1 MKHAIDLKTDPD
13 FPKLIS
19 AYRKNIRDKYSLDR
33 IKAYPQFAEIRED
46 AIERMVS
53 YFLELLYPELK
64 ERIELDNA
72 FASLKG
78 FVQNPSK
85 VFGLIGSLGL
95 SLWRIGKYLSKAF
108 QSGIAA
114 LSSYLTAHEFEN
126 RLLVGAKEKIL
137 NGKDILLEENFKELL
152 AIIPIAEAEK
162 FRKDTVSLFRTLS
175 NDELVDRIILILDS
189 IIQKMKEKPSLYSSQ
204 DIKGIELGLSIL
216 TKGKK
221 ILLNLS
227 KTEKVLVIDAINQI
241 EKDYYES
248 CL

>member
-1 MKHAIDLKTDPD
+1 MQTLELKSDPD
-13 FPKLIS
+13 FSKLIS

-33 IKAYPQFAEIRED
+33 IKLYPKYAHIRED

-85 VFGLIGSLGL
+85 LFGLIGSLGL
-95 SLWRIGKYLSKAF
+95 SLWRIGKYLPKAF

-114 LSSYLTAHEFEN
+114 LSSYLAAHEFECQ
-126 RLLVGAKEKIL
+126 LLVGAKEKI
-137 NGKDILLEENFKELL
+137 NEGKDILQEENFKKLL
-152 AIIPIAEAEK
+152 ALIPFAEAEK

-189 IIQKMKEKPSLYSSQ
+189 VIQKMKEKSKLYSPQ
-204 DIKGIELGLSIL
+204 DINGIELGLSIL
-216 TKGKK
+216 KKGKQ
-221 ILLNLS
+221 ILVSLS
-227 KTEKVLVIDAINQI
+227 IEEKELVIDAINQI